1 MEQFVSAP
9 LPRDEKL
16 ALVDDWNCLRVS
28 LCRLACSPLHPCLG
42 ALQELLSLLE
52 HEAEVLRLDACILKD
67 PQRMRKAQ
75 SSMQKA

>member
-28 LCRLACSPLHPCLG
+28 LHPTPS
-42 ALQELLSLLE
+42 LQHIHVKSKAQISMHGMLE
-52 HEAEVLRLDACILKD
+52 HVIAANT
-67 PQRMRKAQ
+67 
-75 SSMQKA
+75 